1 MSIQPERFYPAWTLG
16 DRIRKARMT
25 TGLHQ
30 REFAQLIKVESGS
43 LAAWE
48 TDRTIPRNM
57 VVVAKSIENITG
69 VPAAWLLGL
78 DDGPGPDG
86 DGGGHPFERPEAAR
100 RRRNLPTGWYSAA

>member
-1 MSIQPERFYPAWTLG
+1 MTIQPERFYPAWTLG

-30 REFAQLIKVESGS
+30 REFAQLIRVESGS

-78 DDGPGPDG
+78 DDGP
-86 DGGGHPFERPEAAR
+86 DGGQEVHHPRNRTEDYQTQTWGHAA
-100 RRRNLPTGWYSAA
+100 